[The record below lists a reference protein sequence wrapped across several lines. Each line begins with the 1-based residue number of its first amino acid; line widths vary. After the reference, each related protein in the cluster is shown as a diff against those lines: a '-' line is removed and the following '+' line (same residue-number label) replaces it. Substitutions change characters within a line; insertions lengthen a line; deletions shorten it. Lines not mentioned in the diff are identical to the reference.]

1 MADCSKLKGDAKKA
15 CITLQADKLAKKLKA
30 AKYAKIKA
38 DAASKLEAA
47 KIEAKKAGKFVKEEV
62 TQAVGFVKGI
72 FKKKPK
78 DPNKE
83 TSSQRRKRRRTNK
96 RNKRKIG
103 M

>member
-47 KIEAKKAGKFVKEEV
+47 KIEAKKAGKFVGTEV
-62 TQAVGFVKGI
+62 KQAVGFVKGI
-72 FKKKPK
+72 FKKKK
-78 DPNKE
+78 QDPNKE
-83 TSSQRRKRRRTNK
+83 TPSQRRKRRRTNK